1 MVGSLE
7 IYFSIY
13 PKSMLD
19 TTSMQIDEF
28 AGVKFFKEIIF
39 HNSLNAKEFI
49 LNWNLKMMKNY
60 GIMNN
65 DEKK

>member
-39 HNSLNAKEFI
+39 DNYLNAKEFI
-49 LNWNLKMMKNY
+49 LNWNLKMIKNY